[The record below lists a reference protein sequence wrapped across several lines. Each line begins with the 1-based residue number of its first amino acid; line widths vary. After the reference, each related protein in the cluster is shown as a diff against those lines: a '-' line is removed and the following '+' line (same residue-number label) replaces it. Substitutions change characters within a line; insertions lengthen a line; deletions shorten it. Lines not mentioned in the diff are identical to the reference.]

1 MVVIV
6 GSLIMNITNFHN
18 KGKCSISPEGRVFLR
33 GEELTNTDLSKMEA
47 HSRAISLWDTSP
59 YQDPSPGSKAMRKAK
74 TNALIKLVT

>member
-33 GEELTNTDLSKMEA
+33 GEELTNTDPSKMEVR
-47 HSRAISLWDTSP
+47 SSAISLWDTALD
-59 YQDPSPGSKAMRKAK
+59 QDPSPGSKAMRQAE